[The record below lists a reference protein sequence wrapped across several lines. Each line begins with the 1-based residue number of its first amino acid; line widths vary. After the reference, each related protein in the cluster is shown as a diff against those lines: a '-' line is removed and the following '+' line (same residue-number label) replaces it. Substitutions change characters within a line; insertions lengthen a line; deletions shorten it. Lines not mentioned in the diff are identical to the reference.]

1 MNIKRLLKSYLLV
14 IAIAGTFTALL
25 FLLQYL
31 VLTFPIFFEWVGKT
45 ILVLM
50 ISSPFVAIAYSTLKK
65 LEK

>member
-45 ILVLM
+45 ILVLI